1 VKFPD
6 VFNTYFKNKDEILN
20 FSVINISENQKI
32 ALLNIDKMD
41 LSEENFIFQNSYV
54 ELSEQCE

>member
-1 VKFPD
+1 MKFPD